1 LSSKGQ
7 SLTSTQSGKFQATYD
22 PIDVTRRLFDLLC
35 YRRGMMMRL
44 CWQSFTVAIVFFAIP
59 AAAEP
64 SSGSRLLQHVQNFK
78 EYPATAKAG
87 HAVGLVTP
95 VQPLSD
101 SMSDE
106 LETFTPPVV
115 FVSDETKR
123 REPDSIIF
131 VSMSGKCNTLKVAGR
146 DFGCRAVAFFQTE
159 QGRANFAIVLDD
171 PADNSHIVTFSGENA
186 RKEQDNLYELS
197 VDRMLLKSKD
207 RPKADGLPVPLVES
221 STGSCKQIGN
231 FATSPVSSVSCTAI
245 NTNGKKYELQFE
257 TDGAPIRV
265 MRLREYPVPTEKRRA
280 KQIEQFECRLK
291 ADVAKV
297 LPRDRTAYIIGCLED
312 DNQQPTTAG
321 PQ

>member
-1 LSSKGQ
+1 
-7 SLTSTQSGKFQATYD
+7 
-22 PIDVTRRLFDLLC
+22 
-35 YRRGMMMRL
+35 MMMRL

>member
-44 CWQSFTVAIVFFAIP
+44 CWQNFTVAIVFFAIP

-87 HAVGLVTP
+87 DAAGPVTP